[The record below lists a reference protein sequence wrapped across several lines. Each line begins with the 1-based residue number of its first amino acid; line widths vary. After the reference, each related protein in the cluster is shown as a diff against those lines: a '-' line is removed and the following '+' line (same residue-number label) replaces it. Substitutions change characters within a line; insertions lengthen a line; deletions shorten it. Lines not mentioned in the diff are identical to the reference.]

1 MKLKSIYNFCAMSG
15 NAAAVSDPAAQRCQ
29 LCHLDTVVEPL
40 MKLKSIYNFCAMGG
54 NAAAVSDPAATGSKI
69 EMFDK

>member
-15 NAAAVSDPAAQRCQ
+15 NAAAVSDPAA
-29 LCHLDTVVEPL
+29 
-40 MKLKSIYNFCAMGG
+40 
-54 NAAAVSDPAATGSKI
+54 TGSKI